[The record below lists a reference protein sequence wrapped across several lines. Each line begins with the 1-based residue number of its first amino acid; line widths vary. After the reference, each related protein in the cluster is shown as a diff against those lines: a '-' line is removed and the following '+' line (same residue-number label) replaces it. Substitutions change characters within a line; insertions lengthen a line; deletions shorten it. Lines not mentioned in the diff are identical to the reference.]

1 MTNFKLT
8 LMIMAVVGISSCNG
22 FNKTNKKYHN
32 PILAGF
38 YPDPSICRVGKDY
51 YLVNSSF
58 SYFPGVPIF
67 HSKDLVHWEQIGNVL
82 DRPEQL
88 DLDNQE
94 VNQGIYAPTIRYNNG
109 TFYMITTN
117 VGGKG
122 NFYVTAKKPQGPWSN
137 PIWLPDVV
145 GIDPS
150 FYFDEDGKAYVI
162 FNGAPPDSSL
172 YDGHRA
178 LWIYDFDPKLKTTTG
193 EKTLLVNGGTD
204 ISKKPIWIE
213 GPHIYKKDN
222 FYYLMAAEG
231 GTEINHSEVIFR
243 SDKIKGPYVV
253 YENNP
258 ILTQR
263 NLDPGR
269 KNPVTNTG
277 HADLVETQNGEWWSV
292 FLGCRPYEDNFF
304 NTGRET
310 FLTPVKWENGW
321 PIINPG
327 TDIVKFSYPI
337 PNLPSNKI
345 SDMPTSGNFTIVDD
359 FNEDKLENYW
369 LFLRTPREKWYSLDA
384 IKSVLKIKLRPQ
396 LLSGKDNPSFIGRRQ
411 QHTNFTATVKFKFK
425 PLADN
430 ETAGLAA
437 IQNDQYFYYLG
448 ITKNKGKDLVR
459 LIKEIKF
466 ALAGSVRKIFEPVEA
481 KDTKLYQK
489 ERWGGEFGYSFPVDK
504 KGKYKVTLKFAE
516 TYWYKEGSRI
526 FDVKVETKILPGLDI
541 FKMAG
546 KRFKAVDT
554 SVIVEA
560 NEGHIDVD
568 LLSKRDN
575 ASICGIVISTLK
587 GDIVY
592 AVNCGDEPHTSP
604 DGIKYDRDDLYLK
617 KNYEPVKILAE
628 LPIALKDKIYLKIEG
643 KGRLYS
649 FYYSADSEKWIPVM
663 ESVDGKYL
671 STQIAGGFVGTI
683 LGMYASSQGKKSN
696 NYAEYDWFEYTGNDE
711 VFK

>member
-1 MTNFKLT
+1 
-8 LMIMAVVGISSCNG
+8 
-22 FNKTNKKYHN
+22 
-32 PILAGF
+32 
-38 YPDPSICRVGKDY
+38 
-51 YLVNSSF
+51 
-58 SYFPGVPIF
+58 
-67 HSKDLVHWEQIGNVL
+67 
-82 DRPEQL
+82 
-88 DLDNQE
+88 
-94 VNQGIYAPTIRYNNG
+94 
-109 TFYMITTN
+109 
-117 VGGKG
+117 
-122 NFYVTAKKPQGPWSN
+122 
-137 PIWLPDVV
+137 
-145 GIDPS
+145 
-150 FYFDEDGKAYVI
+150 
-162 FNGAPPDSSL
+162 
-172 YDGHRA
+172 
-178 LWIYDFDPKLKTTTG
+178 
-193 EKTLLVNGGTD
+193 
-204 ISKKPIWIE
+204 
-213 GPHIYKKDN
+213 
-222 FYYLMAAEG
+222 
-231 GTEINHSEVIFR
+231 
-243 SDKIKGPYVV
+243 
-253 YENNP
+253 
-258 ILTQR
+258 
-263 NLDPGR
+263 
-269 KNPVTNTG
+269 
-277 HADLVETQNGEWWSV
+277 
-292 FLGCRPYEDNFF
+292 
-304 NTGRET
+304 
-310 FLTPVKWENGW
+310 
-321 PIINPG
+321 
-327 TDIVKFSYPI
+327 
-337 PNLPSNKI
+337 
-345 SDMPTSGNFTIVDD
+345 
-359 FNEDKLENYW
+359 
-369 LFLRTPREKWYSLDA
+369 
-384 IKSVLKIKLRPQ
+384 
-396 LLSGKDNPSFIGRRQ
+396 
-411 QHTNFTATVKFKFK
+411 
-425 PLADN
+425 
-430 ETAGLAA
+430 
-437 IQNDQYFYYLG
+437 
-448 ITKNKGKDLVR
+448 